1 MPHLS
6 GTESRIAKRMILKKI
21 RSEKRKNGPDPPTL
35 AFLEKAGVF
44 PQKSKGFSLRGTP
57 KNPWKRK
64 EKRKKKP
71 GKSENEKSK
80 EIEKSKDWRVR
91 GVESQ

>member
-1 MPHLS
+1 MPENSL
-6 GTESRIAKRMILKKI
+6 INF
-21 RSEKRKNGPDPPTL
+21 KNALPDPPTL
-35 AFLEKAGVF
+35 AFLEKARVF

-57 KNPWKRK
+57 K
-64 EKRKKKP
+64 KKKQ

-91 GVESQ
+91 AERRKLTN